1 MFVTVVGREGSLG
14 INTGRAFS
22 TSMSH
27 NLTYPLQQE
36 RNSLEDTHSSK
47 LRRGSFLVSI
57 MATRRSKAPNARSAH
72 HPKNLSLR
80 PGLSKLKWKD
90 GDQITQCCAQQ
101 KRRESGSKWLP
112 LFMYHLHA
120 LVQACICVHV
130 YMCVHAN
137 VSVCVLNL
145 APKSCL

>member
-22 TSMSH
+22 TSVSH

-57 MATRRSKAPNARSAH
+57 TATRRSNAPNARSAH
-72 HPKNLSLR
+72 HSV
-80 PGLSKLKWKD
+80 SQAW
-90 GDQITQCCAQQ
+90 
-101 KRRESGSKWLP
+101 
-112 LFMYHLHA
+112 F
-120 LVQACICVHV
+120 VQAKMGRWGSN
-130 YMCVHAN
+130 YT
-137 VSVCVLNL
+137 VLCS
-145 APKSCL
+145 AKEKRIRQ